1 MPRRRS
7 TGPTRRDLLGNAG
20 KGDKSRVTNHKA
32 FLANLAEV
40 KLTGKVEGLER
51 KGAKLVKIYGKP
63 APPTAVQLSLP
74 AIFVH

>member
-7 TGPTRRDLLGNAG
+7 TGPTRRDLIGNAG
-20 KGDKSRVTNHKA
+20 KGDKSRVTNHQA
-32 FLANLAEV
+32 FMANLAEV

-51 KGAKLVKIYGKP
+51 KGGKLVKVYGNAAP
-63 APPTAVQLSLP
+63 AGDPRLP